1 MSDDEW
7 EADQEERIDDAE
19 AKLRDLKK
27 AGHKVKSIGS
37 GPRTASGRSDVGG
50 PGVRENV
57 KEAFFKVNIPNVAP
71 TFVEAGSAAAVKMN
85 MRKIMKPDAIKELEI
100 ERVTP
105 AAMKQMYRDMA
116 KGKEAEVDE
125 NNKMDA
131 LKLALAKHKFK
142 KKGGKVDKQPDSMEK
157 PYGKLSKDD
166 LERAKA
172 IAQYKKDKKKK
183 K

>member
-1 MSDDEW
+1 MKTFKEFKNIVNESSEIDKVVARIGILKDTLRRKQREAGGPGEMSDTDW

-19 AKLRDLKK
+19 KKLRDLKA

-105 AAMKQMYRDMA
+105 AAMKKMYRDMA
-116 KGKEAEVDE
+116 QGKEAEEKDE
-125 NNKMDA
+125 K
-131 LKLALAKHKFK
+131 
-142 KKGGKVDKQPDSMEK
+142 
-157 PYGKLSKDD
+157 
-166 LERAKA
+166 
-172 IAQYKKDKKKK
+172 
-183 K
+183 